1 MKKATLKKCEEKLLQ
16 MKEDILASLKE
27 REKEALAVETDVQD
41 ETDIAQEAT
50 SKSVSMLLADKD
62 NQRLTMINSALE
74 KIKNGT
80 YGICIDTEEEIEEK
94 RLLANPLAIR
104 SISAQEEF
112 ERDQKQ
118 RVQPRPGSGSSSM
131 FDGSDD

>member
-16 MKEDILASLKE
+16 MKQDILASLKE
-27 REKEALAVETDVQD
+27 REQEALAVETDVQD

-62 NQRLTMINSALE
+62 SQRLTMINAALE

-118 RVQPRPGSGSSSM
+118 RVQPRPGSGSSPM

>member
-16 MKEDILASLKE
+16 MKQDILASLKE
-27 REKEALAVETDVQD
+27 REQEALAVETDVQD

-62 NQRLTMINSALE
+62 KQRLTMINAALE